1 MTQKPWT
8 LSSGAAQPSP
18 EQSAHIDADPTTP
31 SDHQVAHVDG
41 GEANPSTTAG
51 NRAGK
56 KADIAREKDAHQS
69 MIKQRRRARRVAVQ
83 ALFEIDSVA
92 HEPGHVV
99 DERLAT
105 EDLSEVGAAF
115 LRWLVSGVVTNLDDL
130 NGLITH
136 YAPEWPVNQL
146 AIIDRNILRISLF
159 EIGAKEIDTPP
170 KVVINEAVEL
180 AKTFGSDSS
189 PRFVNGVLG
198 SALRDI
204 YRNRY

>member
-1 MTQKPWT
+1 
-8 LSSGAAQPSP
+8 
-18 EQSAHIDADPTTP
+18 
-31 SDHQVAHVDG
+31 
-41 GEANPSTTAG
+41 
-51 NRAGK
+51 
-56 KADIAREKDAHQS
+56 
-69 MIKQRRRARRVAVQ
+69 
-83 ALFEIDSVA
+83 

-159 EIGAKEIDTPP
+159 EIGAKDIDTPP